1 VTYGRNYG
9 IGTRIGEE
17 GPRAGFESPM
27 RHWVPSVAPSGLAFL
42 TSDRYPGWKGSLFM
56 GALRGQMLIRLTMD
70 GDRITGEERLLQD
83 LGQRIRD
90 VRQGPDGW
98 LYVLTDGADAQLL
111 RLQP

>member
-1 VTYGRNYG
+1 
-9 IGTRIGEE
+9 
-17 GPRAGFESPM
+17 M

-56 GALRGQMLIRLTMD
+56 GALRGQMLVRLPLD
-70 GDRITGEERLLQD
+70 GDRISGEERLLQD
-83 LGQRIRD
+83 LGRRIRD